1 MQSPLLLFV
10 ISMVLFTLYLIS
22 SCQHILLLTITNN
35 LYFQVYCLGTI
46 LSMQISFVGFQP
58 VQSSEHMA
66 VSFVLRVKHCSL
78 TFQFCQKLIMAS
90 LQAFPS
96 LHPSS
101 RAPSVSLAPKLPFSL
116 PLERLLR
123 RLSFWFY
130 LIQTRTCVFC

>member
-1 MQSPLLLFV
+1 
-10 ISMVLFTLYLIS
+10 
-22 SCQHILLLTITNN
+22 
-35 LYFQVYCLGTI
+35 
-46 LSMQISFVGFQP
+46 MQISFVGFQP

-96 LHPSS
+96 LRPSS
-101 RAPSVSLAPKLPFSL
+101 RAPSVSVAVAVAPKIPFSL
-116 PLERLLR
+116 PLERLLH